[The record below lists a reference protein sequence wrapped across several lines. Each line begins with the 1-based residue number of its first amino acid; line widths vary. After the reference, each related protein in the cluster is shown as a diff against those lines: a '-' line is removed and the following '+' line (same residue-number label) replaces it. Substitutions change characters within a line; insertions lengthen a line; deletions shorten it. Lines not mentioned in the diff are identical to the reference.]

1 MLRKDVQ
8 MGEHPFEQ
16 KTPPKPMAPNAYHE
30 YVRESLESFSGAAAE
45 INKMT
50 GGRIRNVPEPYF
62 RTKLLNI
69 VRAWVTKAKP
79 EPEIGLWLNV
89 ADGLHNHINV
99 VDEQGE
105 ILFTVPPPFVDI
117 ELNTTDFKEARKNS
131 IINAVNLQG
140 LHADN
145 GDRKKFWDMET
156 ELIEGNKAKPA
167 EHSMAEAMTQLVK
180 MYRYYDLP
188 LVEILGEDG
197 AAQIAPLLEKE
208 AAASLPSADNGSD
221 DDPDAFEY

>member
-1 MLRKDVQ
+1 MSRRDLL

-16 KTPPKPMAPNAYHE
+16 KQPPKPMAPSAYQN
-30 YVRESLESFSGAAAE
+30 YIRESLLSFSGAAEE

-50 GGRIRNVPEPYF
+50 EGRIRSIPEPYF
-62 RTKLLNI
+62 RTKLLDI

-89 ADGLHNHINV
+89 ADGLHNHLHV
-99 VDEQGE
+99 VNEQKE
-105 ILFTVPPPFVDI
+105 ILFTVPPAFVDI
-117 ELNTTDFKEARKNS
+117 NLNTTDFREARKNS

-145 GDRKKFWDMET
+145 GDSKKFWSMED
-156 ELIEGNKAKPA
+156 ELIDANAAKPA
-167 EHSMAEAMTQLVK
+167 EHSMASAMTQLVK
-180 MYRYYDLP
+180 MYRYYGLP
-188 LVEILGEDG
+188 LEEILGKDG
-197 AAQIAPLLEKE
+197 AAQIAPLLEQE
-208 AAASLPSADNGSD
+208 AAKSLTSADNGSD